1 MFRHLIYRP
10 NAIPFEEGRSTVKAQ
25 FEPQEGKLVKALGQG
40 YLLRNEGP
48 VENTQSRSILLP
60 RSSAHYSL
68 RN

>member
-1 MFRHLIYRP
+1 M
-10 NAIPFEEGRSTVKAQ
+10 KAQ